1 MDQKII
7 VALDAM
13 GGDLA
18 PVETVKGAVD
28 AVKEMNVLVKLVGRE
43 EDVNRELAKYT
54 YPKEKIEV
62 VNAEEVISTDEV
74 PTMAIRKKKNSS
86 MVVGMQLVKNG
97 EADAF
102 VSAGSTGALL
112 TGSLLIVGRL
122 PGVERPVLGT
132 CLPTKNGFTFLVDSG
147 ANVDCK
153 AKYLEQ
159 FGKMGSVYVENVFGK
174 KNPSVALVNIG
185 AEKEKGDS
193 LTKEAYELLE
203 VSDLNF
209 VGNIEPRN
217 IPFGEADVI
226 VCDGFVGNTILK
238 FAEGLSK
245 TLVDIIKSEITKG
258 AYKIA
263 AAMLVKPF
271 RNVKKYFDADEVG
284 GAPFIGLKS
293 LVVKAHGEITKGA
306 YKIAAAMLVKPF
318 RNVKKYFDADEVG
331 GAPFI
336 GLKSLVVKAHGS
348 SNAKAFK
355 NAIRQCVL
363 FKEAD
368 IVGKIQDKL

>member
-1 MDQKII
+1 MDKNVI

-18 PVETVKGAVD
+18 PVEVVKGAVE
-28 AVKEMNVLVKLVGRE
+28 AVKELKVEIKLVGRL
-43 EDVNRELAKYT
+43 DAVNAELARYE
-54 YPKEKIEV
+54 YPKERIQV
-62 VNAEEVISTDEV
+62 IHAEEVIGTDEV
-74 PTMAIRKKKNSS
+74 PTSAIRRKKDSS
-86 MVVGMQLVKNG
+86 LVVGLNLLKNG

-112 TGSLLIVGRL
+112 TGALVIVGRIE
-122 PGVERPVLGT
+122 GVERPALGT
-132 CLPTKNGFTFLVDSG
+132 CLPTKTGFSFLLDSG

-159 FGKMGSVYVENVFGK
+159 FAKMGSVYVENIFGK
-174 KNPSVALVNIG
+174 KQPSVALVNIG
-185 AEKEKGDS
+185 AEKEKGNA

-203 VSDLNF
+203 VTEGINF
-209 VGNIEPRN
+209 AGNIEPRN

-238 FAEGLSK
+238 LCEGLSK
-245 TLVDIIKSEITKG
+245 TLIDIIKEEITAG
-258 AYKIA
+258 GYKVA
-263 AAMLVKPF
+263 AAMLKTPF
-271 RNVKKYFDADEVG
+271 KNVKKRFD
-284 GAPFIGLKS
+284 S
-293 LVVKAHGEITKGA
+293 
-306 YKIAAAMLVKPF
+306 
-318 RNVKKYFDADEVG
+318 DEVG

-348 SNAKAFK
+348 SNARAIK

-363 FKEAD
+363 FTEAD
-368 IVGKIQDKL
+368 IVGKIKDKL

>member
-1 MDQKII
+1 MDKKVI

-18 PVETVKGAVD
+18 PVEIVKGAVD
-28 AVKEMNVLVKLVGRE
+28 AVKELEVEIKLVGRQDAVE
-43 EDVNRELAKYT
+43 AELVKYEYAK
-54 YPKEKIEV
+54 ESIQV
-62 VNAEEVISTDEV
+62 VHAEEVIGTDEV
-74 PTMAIRKKKNSS
+74 PTSAIRRKKNSS
-86 MVVGMQLVKNG
+86 LVVGLNLVKNG

-112 TGSLLIVGRL
+112 TGALVIVGRL
-122 PGVERPVLGT
+122 EGVERPALGT
-132 CLPTKNGFTFLVDSG
+132 CLPTKTGFTFLLDSG

-159 FGKMGSVYVENVFGK
+159 FAKMGSVYVENIFGK
-174 KNPSVALVNIG
+174 AQPKVALVNIG
-185 AEKEKGDS
+185 AEKEKGNA

-203 VSDLNF
+203 VSEDINF
-209 VGNIEPRN
+209 TGNIEPRN

-245 TLVDIIKSEITKG
+245 TLIDIIKEEITAG
-258 AYKIA
+258 TYKLA
-263 AAMLVKPF
+263 AAMLKTPF
-271 RNVKKYFDADEVG
+271 KNVKKRFDSDE
-284 GAPFIGLKS
+284 I
-293 LVVKAHGEITKGA
+293 
-306 YKIAAAMLVKPF
+306 
-318 RNVKKYFDADEVG
+318 G

-348 SNAKAFK
+348 SNARAIK
-355 NAIRQCVL
+355 NAVRQCVL
-363 FKEAD
+363 FTEAD
-368 IVGKIQDKL
+368 IVEKIKDKM

>member
-1 MDQKII
+1 MDKKVI

-18 PVETVKGAVD
+18 PVEIVKGAVD
-28 AVKEMNVLVKLVGRE
+28 AVKELNVDIKLVGKQ
-43 EDVNRELAKYT
+43 DKINAELAKYT
-54 YPKEKIEV
+54 YPKERIQV
-62 VNAEEVISTDEV
+62 VHAEEVIGTDEV
-74 PTMAIRKKKNSS
+74 PTSAIRRKKDSS
-86 MVVGMQLVKNG
+86 LVVGLNLAKSG

-112 TGSLLIVGRL
+112 TGALLIVGRIE
-122 PGVERPVLGT
+122 GVERPALGT
-132 CLPTKNGFTFLVDSG
+132 CLPTKTGFTFLLDSG

-159 FGKMGSVYVENVFGK
+159 FAKMGSVYIENIFGIAQPK
-174 KNPSVALVNIG
+174 VALVNIG
-185 AEKEKGDS
+185 AEKEKGNA

-203 VSDLNF
+203 VSENINF

-238 FAEGLSK
+238 LSEGLSK
-245 TLVDIIKSEITKG
+245 TLIDIIKEEITAG
-258 AYKIA
+258 SYKLA
-263 AAMLVKPF
+263 AAMLKTPF
-271 RNVKKYFDADEVG
+271 RNVKKRFD
-284 GAPFIGLKS
+284 S
-293 LVVKAHGEITKGA
+293 
-306 YKIAAAMLVKPF
+306 
-318 RNVKKYFDADEVG
+318 DEVG

-348 SNAKAFK
+348 SNARAIK

-363 FKEAD
+363 FTEAD
-368 IVGKIQDKL
+368 IVGKIKDKL

>member
-1 MDQKII
+1 MDKKVI

-18 PVETVKGAVD
+18 PVEIVKGAVD
-28 AVKEMNVLVKLVGRE
+28 AVKELNVDIKLVGQQ
-43 EDVNRELAKYT
+43 DKINAELAKYT
-54 YPKEKIEV
+54 YPKEHIQV
-62 VNAEEVISTDEV
+62 VHAEEVIGTDEV
-74 PTMAIRKKKNSS
+74 PTSAIRRKKDSS
-86 MVVGMQLVKNG
+86 LVVGLNLAKSG

-112 TGSLLIVGRL
+112 TGALLIVGRIE
-122 PGVERPVLGT
+122 GVERPALGT
-132 CLPTKNGFTFLVDSG
+132 CLPTKTGFTFLLDSG

-159 FGKMGSVYVENVFGK
+159 FAKMGSVYIENIFGIAQPK
-174 KNPSVALVNIG
+174 VALVNIG
-185 AEKEKGDS
+185 AEKEKGNA

-203 VSDLNF
+203 VSENINF

-238 FAEGLSK
+238 LSEGLSK
-245 TLVDIIKSEITKG
+245 TLIDIIKEEITAG
-258 AYKIA
+258 SYKFA
-263 AAMLVKPF
+263 AAMLKTPF
-271 RNVKKYFDADEVG
+271 RNVKKRFD
-284 GAPFIGLKS
+284 S
-293 LVVKAHGEITKGA
+293 
-306 YKIAAAMLVKPF
+306 
-318 RNVKKYFDADEVG
+318 DEVG

-348 SNAKAFK
+348 SNARAIK

-363 FKEAD
+363 FTEAD
-368 IVGKIQDKL
+368 IVGKIKDKL

>member
-1 MDQKII
+1 MDKNVI

-18 PVETVKGAVD
+18 PVEVVKGAVE
-28 AVKEMNVLVKLVGRE
+28 AVKELKVEIKLVGRL
-43 EDVNRELAKYT
+43 DAVNAELARYE
-54 YPKEKIEV
+54 YPKERIQV
-62 VNAEEVISTDEV
+62 IHAEEVIGTDEV
-74 PTMAIRKKKNSS
+74 PTSAIRRKKDSS
-86 MVVGMQLVKNG
+86 LVVGLNLLKNG

-112 TGSLLIVGRL
+112 TGALVIVGRIE
-122 PGVERPVLGT
+122 GVERPALGT
-132 CLPTKNGFTFLVDSG
+132 CLPTKTGFSFLLDSG

-159 FGKMGSVYVENVFGK
+159 FAKMGSVYVENIFGK
-174 KNPSVALVNIG
+174 KQPTVALVNIG
-185 AEKEKGDS
+185 AEKEKGNA

-203 VSDLNF
+203 VTEGINF

-238 FAEGLSK
+238 LCEGLSK
-245 TLVDIIKSEITKG
+245 TLIDIIKEEITAG
-258 AYKIA
+258 GYKVA
-263 AAMLVKPF
+263 AAMLKTPF
-271 RNVKKYFDADEVG
+271 KNVKKRFD
-284 GAPFIGLKS
+284 S
-293 LVVKAHGEITKGA
+293 
-306 YKIAAAMLVKPF
+306 
-318 RNVKKYFDADEVG
+318 DEVG

-348 SNAKAFK
+348 SNARAIK

-363 FKEAD
+363 FTEAD
-368 IVGKIQDKL
+368 IVGKIKDKL